1 MAADDLLVTMR
12 FVFPRNQ
19 ALEQRAQLLWCDDSG
34 ARREQFYADIAQGGE
49 LEQLSHQGHRWVL
62 REAASRELL
71 LSVTARLPAGG
82 GGSVQYI
89 VIAADGGAVT
99 DPLRAALWRM
109 GTSPREHL
117 TVVCPTLLKLVNN
130 ILSKPQEPKYR
141 SIRMANP
148 SIGPLFRVDGCA
160 ELLRLAGFKE
170 CTDSEGEKRLV
181 CEEGTCLSSMED
193 AAVQL
198 KRLHALIIGLP
209 PPPET
214 LRSMQQSATAAAS
227 SVAAA
232 SADATAQ
239 PSHRCHKCKA
249 GIDNDLRRQMAGSG
263 EVGGWRSH
271 GYIGPGEYRF
281 HCDECNVDLCSKC
294 YDKWKNGDRGDLTKI
309 FLATYRDSC
318 TLCVISAP
326 LVPFVIKVF
335 AYTWL

>member
-271 GYIGPGEYRF
+271 GCAARAR
-281 HCDECNVDLCSKC
+281 L
-294 YDKWKNGDRGDLTKI
+294 
-309 FLATYRDSC
+309 
-318 TLCVISAP
+318 
-326 LVPFVIKVF
+326 
-335 AYTWL
+335 